1 MINFFR
7 QIRQNLLSEGKR
19 PSTSNMPPVSHA
31 SAFEAANS
39 SGTFEKFRNKRILKT
54 FTKQGYFK
62 MLILWL

>member
-7 QIRQNLLSEGKR
+7 QIRQNLLSEGK
-19 PSTSNMPPVSHA
+19 TAKYLKLQPVSYA
-31 SAFEAANS
+31 STFEAANS

-54 FTKQGYFK
+54 ITKQGYFK